1 MLLII
6 LNEYKINLVNVRRE
20 VDRFKNEVFF
30 LNWKLIFFEVW
41 NEIVE
46 EEKDC
51 LKKEIMELKNENVE
65 LRVCLN
71 VF

>member
-1 MLLII
+1 M
-6 LNEYKINLVNVRRE
+6 NEYKINLVNVRRE